1 MTALPA
7 PTGFRSRFARLRN
20 RASSLSVAALFAI
33 SATAILLFPVLPRN
47 PYDLQV
53 GDIAPEDIRAPREI
67 TYVSQLETQAARDEA
82 RAAVED
88 IYDPPDARVGRQQ
101 VRKARQIMAFVKDV
115 RADPYADPDLKR
127 EYMRQIAAL
136 PGLPTET
143 ATALLN
149 INDEQFAQVEGD
161 VIKLVEEAMSGTVR
175 EGRERQVID
184 QLELKASPD
193 LPEELIPFAVALA
206 RQLVVP
212 NSFLNEEATEAAR
225 NDAAASVP
233 DIRMRFQAGEVIVQA
248 GEPLDALDREAL
260 EALGLTVAALTPQR
274 ALSAWLISVMAAAA
288 IGTYLRAIHSSILDR
303 PGHLALAALLFLLFL
318 FGGQLMLPAQ
328 DTFAFLFPAA
338 ALAMA
343 LTALLG
349 IEFGAAAAVVL
360 ALLGGYLAGGSL
372 EITAYLGLSSTL
384 AAARLRRAMRLQSFF
399 RGGLY
404 AALSGMAILVI
415 FRFPRG
421 VDPSQL
427 GQVLAMAA
435 LNGLLSAGLA
445 LVILYVV
452 GGLTNMTTSLQL
464 IDLMRPDHPLQKK
477 LQQEALGT
485 YQHTLAVA
493 NLAEA
498 AAEAIGANSLLVR
511 VGTLYHD
518 VGKTANPGFFIEN
531 RTEGGPDPHDQ
542 LNPLESARVI
552 RAHVKDGLDL
562 ARRYRIPDSVTA
574 FISEHHGTMPIL
586 FFLDKAQ
593 EQAEREGTELDESP
607 YYYVGTPPRSRETAI
622 LMLADGSES
631 SVRAN
636 RPATEAEIDAIVTR
650 IIQQRIDWRQLD
662 DSGLT
667 LTELRTIK
675 DSLVRTLKGMY
686 HPRVKYPG
694 DERLPELPG
703 EVVPAVGD
711 GTMVVEGR
719 AASPDGP
726 PSDLAGNPGDR
737 T

>member
-115 RADPYADPDLKR
+115 RADPYAAPDLKR

-248 GEPLDALDREAL
+248 GEPLAALDREAL

-303 PGHLALAALLFLLFL
+303 PGH
-318 FGGQLMLPAQ
+318 
-328 DTFAFLFPAA
+328 
-338 ALAMA
+338 
-343 LTALLG
+343 
-349 IEFGAAAAVVL
+349 L

-593 EQAEREGTELDESP
+593 KQAEREGTELDESP